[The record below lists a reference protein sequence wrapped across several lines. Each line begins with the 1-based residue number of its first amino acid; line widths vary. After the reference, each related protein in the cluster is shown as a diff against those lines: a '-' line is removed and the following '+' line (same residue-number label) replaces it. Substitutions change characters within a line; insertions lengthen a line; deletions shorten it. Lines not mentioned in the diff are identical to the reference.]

1 MRLSH
6 PVPRMTQAG
15 AQRVSVALEPER
27 CASFR
32 RCESTSATL
41 TRRIIS
47 AAVQIHL
54 QCDGCGRSL
63 VGALSRKDH
72 YEWQSYR
79 EWDADL
85 VARRDAEYE
94 AKSRQNLAAYYAGRE
109 KEQADRQ
116 EAWRARVA
124 EYDYWCRTS
133 PDWKYATDRVLW
145 RSRGI
150 CEACLTNR
158 ASVVHH
164 LTYQSGK
171 LPPAW
176 YLRAVCHSCHQRL
189 HDADDEWCEPGMER
203 T

>member
-15 AQRVSVALEPER
+15 AQRVSISLEPAQ
-27 CASFR
+27 CSGFY
-32 RCESTSATL
+32 CNGISATL
-41 TRRIIS
+41 TRRIVN
-47 AAVQIHL
+47 AAVQVHL
-54 QCDGCGRSL
+54 QCDTCGRSL
-63 VGALSRKDH
+63 GGAFARKDH
-72 YEWQSYR
+72 FEWQSYR
-79 EWDADL
+79 EWDAGL
-85 VARRDAEYE
+85 IERWNAKREERYRAHTDAFMRTRTELD
-94 AKSRQNLAAYYAGRE
+94 ASRQAEWL
-109 KEQADRQ
+109 
-116 EAWRARVA
+116 ARVT
-124 EYDYWCRTS
+124 EYREWCRTS

-189 HDADDEWCEPGMER
+189 HDGDDEWCEPGMER